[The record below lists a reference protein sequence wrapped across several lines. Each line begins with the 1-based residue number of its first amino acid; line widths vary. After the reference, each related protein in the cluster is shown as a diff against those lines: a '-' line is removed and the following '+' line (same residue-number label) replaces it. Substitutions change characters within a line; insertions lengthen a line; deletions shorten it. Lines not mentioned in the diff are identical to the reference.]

1 MSLNTARK
9 GNRNLHRQ
17 NKIKELYNKKVVLSR
32 LHHLSYSNNRITGG
46 TFFPDTLYT
55 TQYLILHIIYL
66 STLNYLVD
74 LSLEIDMYCN
84 SAPSLLE
91 DCKFVLQN
99 NGVLL
104 KFSNILFLIFL
115 FSLLNCQKL

>member
-32 LHHLSYSNNRITGG
+32 NNRITGG

-55 TQYLILHIIYL
+55 TQYLISHIIYL

-104 KFSNILFLIFL
+104 KFSNIILFVSAHLIFIT
-115 FSLLNCQKL
+115 